1 MKLSPEAK
9 ARADAVMG
17 RENYKQALWGEQ
29 EHRRVKALA
38 TNENPRF
45 NEMVEYHVERTRRA
59 YKMIIDAYMEGYRMD
74 GALIDDDD
82 RHEIIMEI
90 KALVDRR
97 FHDITTREGNPDFR
111 HPLTHAKIP
120 NMDAYLKSQFDR
132 LVGEAL
138 LELDVARTDLMIERR
153 KQPEAPGASYNLHV
167 HGDVIGGAQVGPN
180 NTQNISVIHFRSGK
194 PHIRWSQLRPEVGDQ
209 RVSEIGD
216 VQVTEEDI
224 TRANEIGGN
233 PWVELH
239 VVNTFGTFVRKYALG
254 LFTPE

>member
-9 ARADAVMG
+9 ARADAVVG
-17 RENYKQALWGEQ
+17 RENYRQALWGEE
-29 EHRRVKALA
+29 EHRRIKALA
-38 TNENPRF
+38 TTENPRF
-45 NEMVEYHVERTRRA
+45 NELVDYHVERTRRT

-74 GALIDDDD
+74 GTLIDDED

-97 FHDITTREGNPDFR
+97 FHDITTREGRPDFR

-120 NMDAYLKSQFDR
+120 NMDAYLKGQFDR

-138 LELDVARTDLMIERR
+138 LELDVARTDLLIERR
-153 KQPEAPGASYNLHV
+153 KQPEASSYALHV

-180 NTQNISVIHFRSGK
+180 NTQNITGIHSINKK
-194 PHIRWSQLRPEVGDQ
+194 PKIRWSQLKPVVGVQ
-209 RVSEIGD
+209 RVSGVGD
-216 VQVTEEDI
+216 VEVTEQNIKE
-224 TRANEIGGN
+224 AKEIGGD
-233 PWVELH
+233 PWVDICDAS
-239 VVNTFGTFVRKYALG
+239 TFGAVVRKYALG